1 MATTPRAITA
11 VSLWVILAACGG
23 GGDDTSTTANTE
35 MGSSQSQNVP
45 SNGIGTSGNGAPT
58 GGTSSNTGTTGN
70 SSNIGT
76 TQPTDTSG
84 GNAGAG
90 STPPSASNSGGNTG
104 SPLVASGGNTGSG
117 AQTPSDSSGGTSGT
131 TSPSFAYDT
140 TARFNTPSD
149 MVIDGAGN
157 LYVLDLANKAI
168 RKIAATGDVTTLP
181 STYSSPRSSMAID
194 NAGNLYVI
202 DGENI
207 YKVSSSGERTLV
219 MTYPAKP
226 GSTQAVAVAADADGE
241 GFIYVLARYRN
252 LYWVHKI
259 DPNNPPQG
267 TFLGNGTGPHHSVYS
282 INTYGEITGIASD
295 TKGNLALS
303 ISGPVTDSATIH
315 YVPRSAQPV
324 VEPSSAVRVW
334 RQAPG
339 IPKMAF
345 DAAGNLWLAKQTY
358 FPSDGTYHF
367 NLLRITPDDGL
378 IGAMF
383 FTYPNGD
390 PWRKSLSSNGFGL
403 TLGSNGIKYVTDP
416 DVHAIFRIAA
426 NGEAGLYAGKEGEAG
441 NSD

>member
-1 MATTPRAITA
+1 
-11 VSLWVILAACGG
+11 
-23 GGDDTSTTANTE
+23 
-35 MGSSQSQNVP
+35 
-45 SNGIGTSGNGAPT
+45 
-58 GGTSSNTGTTGN
+58 
-70 SSNIGT
+70 
-76 TQPTDTSG
+76 
-84 GNAGAG
+84 
-90 STPPSASNSGGNTG
+90 
-104 SPLVASGGNTGSG
+104 VASGGNAGSG

-131 TSPSFAYDT
+131 ISPSFTYDT

-181 STYSSPRSSMAID
+181 STYSTPRSSMAID
-194 NAGNLYVI
+194 GSGNLYVI

-219 MTYPAKP
+219 MTYPATP
-226 GSTQAVAVAADADGE
+226 GSTQAVAVAADGE

-267 TFLGNGTGPHHSVYS
+267 TFLGNGTGPHQSVYS
-282 INTYGEITGIASD
+282 IDTFGEITGIASD
-295 TKGNLALS
+295 AKGNLALS

-315 YVPRSAQPV
+315 YVPRPAQPV

-339 IPKMAF
+339 IPKLAF

-367 NLLRITPDDGL
+367 NLLRITSDVGL
-378 IGAMF
+378 IEEAF

-390 PWRKSLSSNGFGL
+390 PSRKSLSRNGFGL
-403 TLGSNGIKYVTDP
+403 ALGSNGIKYVTDP

-426 NGEAGLYAGKEGEAG
+426 NGETGLYAGKEGEAG